1 MTPVGEPPPG
11 WARIGDDMQGIPLW
25 QRHGEGFYVATRD
38 MDQLRFVGAALA
50 QFDRMS
56 GREFCEY
63 VAMAAP
69 CPD

>member
-1 MTPVGEPPPG
+1 
-11 WARIGDDMQGIPLW
+11 MQGIPLW